1 MKFTFIGES
10 VKPPC
15 ETYHTRGSFELPTK
29 TTLEFEAEDVDI
41 VVLQLKPFLQGCG
54 YKIDGEIA
62 YKEPEDVSP
71 GTETTDGL
79 REELHR
85 KAGK

>member
-29 TTLEFEAEDVDI
+29 TTLEFVADEIDI
-41 VVLQLKPFLQGCG
+41 VILQLKPFLQGCG
-54 YKIDGEIA
+54 YNIEGEIE
-62 YKEPEDVSP
+62 YKEPEEVSL
-71 GTETTDGL
+71 GTETADRL
-79 REELHR
+79 REELHGETV
-85 KAGK
+85 K